1 MNQFTSSD
9 PAPQGADQVSALC
22 DGRLDTHELDALFA
36 HCRVS
41 DEPLAQWRGYQ
52 LIGEVL
58 RGEGA
63 VLPARA
69 PQDFLAELN
78 QRLDAEHRPVS
89 DAVGAPARTVRGP
102 AANDALF
109 RWKMASGLAS
119 VVAVAAV
126 GWTVLAGAPGSS
138 QAPVLAQERSSAPI
152 ATLAET
158 SPTAPVSATPTR
170 PVVVSTSQGKL
181 IRDPALERLLSQHR
195 QHGGMSAFQS
205 STGFIRNATY
215 DSDAR

>member
-1 MNQFTSSD
+1 
-9 PAPQGADQVSALC
+9 
-22 DGRLDTHELDALFA
+22 
-36 HCRVS
+36 
-41 DEPLAQWRGYQ
+41 
-52 LIGEVL
+52 
-58 RGEGA
+58 
-63 VLPARA
+63 
-69 PQDFLAELN
+69 
-78 QRLDAEHRPVS
+78 
-89 DAVGAPARTVRGP
+89 AVGAPARTVRGP

>member
-1 MNQFTSSD
+1 MNQFTFPD
-9 PAPQGADQVSALC
+9 PALQGADHVSALC
-22 DGRLDTHELDALFA
+22 DGRLDMHELDALFA
-36 HCRVS
+36 HCRAS

-69 PQDFLAELN
+69 PRDFLAELN
-78 QRLDAEHRPVS
+78 QRLDAEHKPATDAEAMPVR
-89 DAVGAPARTVRGP
+89 AVRGP

-109 RWKMASGLAS
+109 RWKMVSGLAS

-126 GWTVLAGAPGSS
+126 GWTVLTGTPGGN
-138 QAPVLAQERSSAPI
+138 QGPVIAQESTTAP
-152 ATLAET
+152 ATTLAEAQ
-158 SPTAPVSATPTR
+158 PAAPVAAMPTR

-215 DSDAR
+215 DTDAR